1 MYPISFPILPL
12 NYIEEEVQNLR
23 AHLSMNPRTA
33 AMIHRVMESNLFPRI
48 RLSGCRFAINANRVL
63 IIRKSDH
70 QPCFGHVLASTR
82 WPIPRLEM
90 SYTRLDTRRSTPLRA
105 LVCTTCTE
113 YNARRRGN
121 CRREMERA
129 YRAHL
134 RANRENVRL
143 TRLRPVIER
152 PGVVVVVVVVVSS
165 WNRSVFLEQRTE
177 ASCSLSRKTF
187 HLSPPPPS
195 FLVSAGKIIFAH
207 FQPARLT
214 NRPPSF
220 SPSLVLL
227 NYRPLQLH
235 NSFSLVFS

>member
-1 MYPISFPILPL
+1 
-12 NYIEEEVQNLR
+12 
-23 AHLSMNPRTA
+23 MNPRAA

-82 WPIPRLEM
+82 WPIPRWKWAILGGTHRYAR
-90 SYTRLDTRRSTPLRA
+90 SCVLRVQNIILDGEEIA
-105 LVCTTCTE
+105 DE
-113 YNARRRGN
+113 KWNGHI
-121 CRREMERA
+121 ERIFE
-129 YRAHL
+129 
-134 RANRENVRL
+134 ANRENVRL

-152 PGVVVVVVVVVSS
+152 PGVVVIVIVLFVVSS

-187 HLSPPPPS
+187 HLVP
-195 FLVSAGKIIFAH
+195 LVSAGEIIFAH

-214 NRPPSF
+214 NRLLRSRHPS
-220 SPSLVLL
+220 SC
-227 NYRPLQLH
+227 
-235 NSFSLVFS
+235 